1 MSKTPDKYITAL
13 DYLDKTMFLFFFF
26 LSGAGSGASLFSFD
40 TVIGTLVSIASAS
53 ISLLFLINNGIV
65 KFILKTMERKK
76 TNIERLLY

>member
-13 DYLDKTMFLFFFF
+13 DYLDKTMFLFFF

-40 TVIGTLVSIASAS
+40 TAIGTLVSIASAS